1 MWVAFRYDRES
12 SSKLLISYTAR
23 RDNVLGARNQK
34 HNSTVSAFLMATSG
48 SIDTG
53 DIDAIARGTP
63 SAASFKEAVL
73 RLDALVGKDSDD
85 NALNNRNRILW
96 WRIVHDAARE
106 DLRLPPNC
114 DRIILETR
122 LVRKRR
128 GELTQDEARLNVES
142 IAR

>member
-12 SSKLLISYTAR
+12 SSKLLISYTAG

-48 SIDTG
+48 SLDTG
-53 DIDAIARGTP
+53 DIDAMARGTP

-73 RLDALVGKDSDD
+73 RLDALVGKDD